1 MSNTKP
7 QTLLVYCD
15 FYGSSTGFLVLHYC
29 PVVKFLNQPKSSI
42 CNHFPERGC
51 EQAGAFPTVHGQ
63 EKDRV
68 TPNRL
73 PVNRRADLIQNKA
86 N

>member
-7 QTLLVYCD
+7 QTLLVYWD

-42 CNHFPERGC
+42 RNHFPERGC
-51 EQAGAFPTVHGQ
+51 EQISNCLWPREGQ
-63 EKDRV
+63 RV

-73 PVNRRADLIQNKA
+73 PVNRRADSIQNKT